1 MDRITII
8 IEKNQST
15 GAVGNISAVLMGQ
28 ASLAIPELY
37 LQNSVF
43 DKSGIRHSGIRIST
57 VILKAGQG
65 QLLNFV
71 NTVKEIYPR
80 VLCIVF
86 SQIGQALNNKVQE
99 YSELIEKSTTE
110 DSKIVGVIVVAEE
123 ELVKT
128 LTKKFSLF

>member
-8 IEKNQST
+8 VEKNQST
-15 GAVGNISAVLMGQ
+15 GAVGNISAVLLGQ
-28 ASLAIPELY
+28 ASLVIPELY
-37 LQNSVF
+37 LPKPVF
-43 DKSGIRHSGIRIST
+43 DKSGIRHSGIQISA

-71 NTVKEIYPR
+71 KNVKEIYPG
-80 VLCIVF
+80 VLCIAF
-86 SQIGQALNNKVQE
+86 SQIGQTLNNKVQE
-99 YSELIEKSTTE
+99 YSELIENSTTE
-110 DSKIVGVIVVAEE
+110 DSKIVGAIVVAEE